1 MGEMTTVAPTLAG
14 RSAVVTGA
22 GTGLGRGIA
31 QRLAAAGAS
40 VAVLDVNETTAEA
53 TASELRQIGVDSRS
67 YVVNVAERE
76 AVDSTMLRVV
86 ADFGRIDVLVNNAG
100 ISRIGPHTHE
110 TTDEDWL
117 DSIAVMQT
125 GVFYCMRAAG
135 RIMIRQGSGS
145 IVNVSSIRGTSPA
158 AGRITYAPAKSAVI
172 MMTKI
177 AASEWARHGVRV
189 NAVAP
194 GFCRT
199 EMHEAQV
206 ASGAFEEQHYLD
218 TIPAGRFGTPD
229 EVGGLVAYLCSDDAA
244 YITGSCFVIDGGLTT
259 VPSG

>member
-1 MGEMTTVAPTLAG
+1 MTTVAPALSG
-14 RSAVVTGA
+14 RAAVVTGA

-31 QRLAAAGAS
+31 RRLAESGAA
-40 VAVLDVNETTAEA
+40 VAVLDVNPDTAEA
-53 TASELRQIGVDSRS
+53 TASDLRQLGVAALP
-67 YVVNVAERE
+67 YVTNVANRE
-76 AVDSTMLRVV
+76 VVDSTIVRVL
-86 ADFGRIDVLVNNAG
+86 ADFGKIDVLVNNAG
-100 ISRIGPHTHE
+100 ISRIGKHTHE
-110 TTDEDWL
+110 TTDDDWL

-135 RIMIRQGSGS
+135 RIMIEQGSGS
-145 IVNVSSIRGTSPA
+145 IVNVSSIRGLSPA
-158 AGRITYAPAKSAVI
+158 AGRITYSPPKAAVI

-177 AASEWARHGVRV
+177 AASEWARYGVRV

-199 EMHEAQV
+199 EMHDAQV
-206 ASGAFEEQHYLD
+206 ASGVFEEQHYLD

-229 EVGGLVAYLCSDDAA
+229 EVGALVAYLCSDDAA

-259 VPSG
+259 VPGG

>member
-1 MGEMTTVAPTLAG
+1 
-14 RSAVVTGA
+14 VVTGA

-31 QRLAAAGAS
+31 RSLAAEGAA
-40 VAVLDVNETTAEA
+40 VAVLDINPSSAEEVA
-53 TASELRQIGVDSRS
+53 AELRELGVASRS
-67 YVVNVAERE
+67 YVADVAQRE
-76 AVDSTMLRVV
+76 AVDSTMLQVV
-86 ADFGRIDVLVNNAG
+86 ADLGKIDVLVNNAG

-117 DSIAVMQT
+117 DSMAVMQT
-125 GVFYCMRAAG
+125 GVFYCMRAAA
-135 RIMIRQGSGS
+135 RIMIEQESGN
-145 IVNVSSIRGTSPA
+145 IVNVSSIRGLSPA
-158 AGRITYAPAKSAVI
+158 PGRITYSPAKAAVI

-177 AASEWARHGVRV
+177 AASEWARHGIRV

-199 EMHEAQV
+199 EMHDAQV

-218 TIPAGRFGTPD
+218 TIPVGRFGTPQ
-229 EVGGLVAYLCSDDAA
+229 EVGTLVAYLASDDAA
-244 YITGSCFVIDGGLTT
+244 YVTGSCFVIDGGLTT

>member
-1 MGEMTTVAPTLAG
+1 MATVPGFLSG
-14 RSAVVTGA
+14 RISAVTGA

-31 QRLAAAGAS
+31 QALACAGAV
-40 VAVLDVNETTAEA
+40 VAVLDVNGATAEK
-53 TASELRQIGVDSRS
+53 TAGELRQSGGESSS
-67 YVVNVAERE
+67 YVVDVAHAGE
-76 AVDSTMLRVV
+76 VDATMQRVV
-86 ADFGRIDVLVNNAG
+86 NDYGRIDVLVNNAG

-117 DSIAVMQT
+117 DSIAVMQS
-125 GVFYCMRAAG
+125 GVFYGMRAAG
-135 RIMIRQGSGS
+135 RIMIEHDGGN
-145 IVNVSSIRGTSPA
+145 IVNVASIRGTSPM
-158 AGRITYAPAKSAVI
+158 AGRITYAPAKAAVI

-177 AASEWARHGVRV
+177 AASEWGRYGIRV

-218 TIPAGRFGTPD
+218 TIPAGRFGTPK
-229 EVGGLVAYLCSDDAA
+229 EVGKLVAYLCSEDAA
-244 YITGSCFVIDGGLTT
+244 YVTGSCFVIDGGLTT

>member
-1 MGEMTTVAPTLAG
+1 MTTVASRLAG
-14 RSAVVTGA
+14 RVAVVTGA

-31 QRLAAAGAS
+31 RSLAVEGAA
-40 VAVLDVNETTAEA
+40 VAVVDVNAESAEA
-53 TASELRQIGVDSRS
+53 TASELRELGIARS
-67 YVVNVAERE
+67 YRADVAQRE
-76 AVDSTMLRVV
+76 DVDSTMLRVA
-86 ADFGRIDVLVNNAG
+86 ADMGKIDVLVNNAG

-125 GVFYCMRAAG
+125 GVFYCMRAAA
-135 RIMIRQGSGS
+135 RIMIPQESGN
-145 IVNVSSIRGTSPA
+145 IVNVSSIRGLSPA
-158 AGRITYAPAKSAVI
+158 AGRITYSPAKAAVI

-177 AASEWARHGVRV
+177 AASEWARHGIRV

-199 EMHEAQV
+199 EMHAAQV
-206 ASGAFEEQHYLD
+206 ASGAFDEQHYLD
-218 TIPAGRFGTPD
+218 TIPVGRFGTPE
-229 EVGGLVAYLCSDDAA
+229 EVGTLVAYLASDDAA
-244 YITGSCFVIDGGLTT
+244 YVTGSCFVIDGGLTT